1 MVDIKKQTA
10 LDLGIEID
18 FEYREP
24 QKLLIPSVDM
34 SIILGNAIDNAIEA
48 THKLSDTSKKRI
60 RLFVALKNDTVIIT
74 IKNPTISEIDPNNLT
89 TEKEE
94 RENHGFGIIS
104 MKQIAAKYNG
114 EVLFSYN
121 NGVFVTSIIM
131 RNGT

>member
-1 MVDIKKQTA
+1 MDIKKQTA

-94 RENHGFGIIS
+94 REEGRGERERGREEVGR
-104 MKQIAAKYNG
+104 QE
-114 EVLFSYN
+114 EVLSKCTRMKFMT
-121 NGVFVTSIIM
+121 F
-131 RNGT
+131 